1 MRREKRLTKREKKAL
16 TGGGGG
22 GGGGHDQHIH
32 CVACGRHI
40 DHDEF
45 GASPPLAVFI
55 RCEHGSQ
62 FPSCAGC
69 QIRSRELVAEHDR
82 TGRPVNQAAA
92 WH

>member
-16 TGGGGG
+16 SGGGAAQ
-22 GGGGHDQHIH
+22 HHHQHIH

-40 DHDEF
+40 DPDEF
-45 GASPPLAVFI
+45 AASPPLAVFI

-62 FPSCAGC
+62 FASCAGC
-69 QIRSRELVAEHDR
+69 QGRARELVAEHDR
-82 TGRPVNQAAA
+82 TGRPVKQAAA

>member
-1 MRREKRLTKREKKAL
+1 MRREKRLTKREKKAQ
-16 TGGGGG
+16 GGGGG
-22 GGGGHDQHIH
+22 EQHHHQHIH

-45 GASPPLAVFI
+45 AASPPLAVFI

-62 FPSCAGC
+62 FPSCSGC
-69 QIRSRELVAEHDR
+69 QNRSRELVAEHDR

>member
-1 MRREKRLTKREKKAL
+1 MRREKRLTKRERKAQN
-16 TGGGGG
+16 GGGAQ
-22 GGGGHDQHIH
+22 HHHQHIH

-45 GASPPLAVFI
+45 AASPPLALFI

-69 QIRSRELVAEHDR
+69 QSRSRELVAEHDR
-82 TGRPVNQAAA
+82 TGRPVQQAAA